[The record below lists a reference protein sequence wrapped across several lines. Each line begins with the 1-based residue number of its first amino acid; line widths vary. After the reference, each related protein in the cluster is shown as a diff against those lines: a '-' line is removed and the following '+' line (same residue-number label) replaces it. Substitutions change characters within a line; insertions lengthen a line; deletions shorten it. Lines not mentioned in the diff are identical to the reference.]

1 MSNGPHPLT
10 RAGVPPLHPGGD
22 VIPAP
27 RTFNNSA
34 PKAAVSP
41 AAFGAFN
48 CKCPGV
54 SPSVM
59 SLPRRRTGAAGRRLS
74 ECRTAKSGDRCA
86 PRRSRRAN
94 IHLGSGSTNVP
105 NRRSGDC
112 CAPRDRVG
120 LTYTKWWRHSRACSD
135 MCNERA
141 PAPDSTKP
149 TSRARHKTDAL
160 RLEHASCFKRR
171 EGNLLPRIPQ
181 RHTMRVFKTKAR
193 SLLLFRRVRFVRAPD
208 PPHYK

>member
-1 MSNGPHPLT
+1 MSGCVPKRNVSSSETHRSS
-10 RAGVPPLHPGGD
+10 RAATIRVP
-22 VIPAP
+22 
-27 RTFNNSA
+27 N
-34 PKAAVSP
+34 
-41 AAFGAFN
+41 
-48 CKCPGV
+48 
-54 SPSVM
+54 
-59 SLPRRRTGAAGRRLS
+59 RR
-74 ECRTAKSGDRCA
+74 SGDRCA

-135 MCNERA
+135 MCNGRA

-171 EGNLLPRIPQ
+171 VRKLLGHIPQ
-181 RHTMRVFKTKAR
+181 RRTKRVFKAKVGADR
-193 SLLLFRRVRFVRAPD
+193 LSRRVRFVRALRA
-208 PPHYK
+208 PHYK

>member
-1 MSNGPHPLT
+1 
-10 RAGVPPLHPGGD
+10 
-22 VIPAP
+22 
-27 RTFNNSA
+27 
-34 PKAAVSP
+34 
-41 AAFGAFN
+41 
-48 CKCPGV
+48 
-54 SPSVM
+54 M

-181 RHTMRVFKTKAR
+181 RHTIRVVKAKGGAIR
-193 SLLLFRRVRFVRAPD
+193 ISRRVRFVRALRPT
-208 PPHYK
+208 HNKLCRRKKFAQSIEMRGGRC